1 MAMDVRKVKKLIEM
15 LEQSDIS
22 EIEVREGEECV
33 RISKHPQQMAVV
45 PQALPV
51 QQVEVATQGGAAKP
65 APASDTEAAGNVVKS
80 PMVGIF
86 YASAGPD
93 SKPYAAVGQS
103 VAKGDVLCIIE
114 AMKVM
119 NHIEAQVAGVVKA
132 VHVDNGEPVEFGEL
146 LFTID

>member
-1 MAMDVRKVKKLIEM
+1 MDVRKVKKLIEM
-15 LEQSDIS
+15 LEQSDVA

-33 RISKHPQQMAVV
+33 RISKHPQVAAM
-45 PQALPV
+45 PQALPI
-51 QQVEVATQGGAAKP
+51 QQVEVSTQASAAAQP
-65 APASDTEAAGNVVKS
+65 EQDSNVEDTDHVVKS

-86 YASAGPD
+86 YASSSPEGEHYVTA
-93 SKPYAAVGQS
+93 GQS

-119 NHIEAQVAGVVKA
+119 NHIEAPIAGVVKA
-132 VHVDNGEPVEFGEL
+132 VHVGNGEPVEFGEP